1 MKRID
6 DIRIIVLDNNILFL
20 LKLRTCKIIKASP
33 IPEAGR

>member
-6 DIRIIVLDNNILFL
+6 DIRIIVLDNNILL